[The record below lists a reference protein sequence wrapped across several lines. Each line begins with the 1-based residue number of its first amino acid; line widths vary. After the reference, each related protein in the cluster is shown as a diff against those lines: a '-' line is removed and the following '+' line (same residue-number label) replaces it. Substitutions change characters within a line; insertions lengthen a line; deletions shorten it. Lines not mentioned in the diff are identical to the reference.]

1 MNREKWKKDLDS
13 VQETVKETISELKNT
28 ENEGLGG
35 AALFAER
42 LERDAEALQ
51 KLKENTI

>member
-1 MNREKWKKDLDS
+1 MNREKWEKDLDS